1 MREAV
6 IDIFAGPPGRVRD
19 ASISRASRFYN
30 EWQEKMGVRGEYSLL
45 RDDACSGQAFP
56 FLVTTKRNNGTLTQ
70 VEHQQNM
77 KISQAEPF

>member
-6 IDIFAGPPGRVRD
+6 IDIFAGLPGRVHD

-30 EWQEKMGVRGEYSLL
+30 EWQEKMGGGGLL
-45 RDDACSGQAFP
+45 KDDSCSGQVFP

-70 VEHQQNM
+70 AEHQQNM